1 MVFSLRK
8 KLYISFMI
16 IIVLFIVTATFS
28 FLLSRKTVHL
38 MNDILLSEKRLEV
51 VQRLNLFA
59 RTANDNGAH
68 YLLAPLYIEDDFKS
82 RFDTSVDY
90 VNEGIAELSDL
101 TPRPEDQRLILHFKD
116 KWTAYVRDSEE
127 ILSLKKEGHVTQ
139 AQEDY
144 TKDSFDPIAF
154 SLHSFY
160 ISEQTQINS
169 YKQRIED
176 SSRTIRVVNVAS
188 ASFAILLSIFI
199 AVILSN
205 YLLRRIRLLKTS
217 AQTVAKGDLQV
228 PDLRFS
234 GADELTELANA
245 FNAMTYSLRTMLDS
259 NHVLKQLSSR
269 DGLTGI
275 ANRRCYDETLEREW
289 NRLAIA
295 SKPLSL
301 ILFDIDYFKPFND
314 WYGHQAGDKCLQQVA
329 NLLQEHASEPHQ
341 LASRY
346 GGEEFAILLSDQS
359 IEQAMQIAES
369 IQQALVKLSIPHSQS
384 EVSDYVTVSVGIST
398 VTATDKVP
406 SSNLMHQ
413 ADQALYLAKRNGR
426 NQVAVYRPSD
436 KSFSE

>member
-1 MVFSLRK
+1 MRK

-16 IIVLFIVTATFS
+16 IIVLFIITAAFS

-82 RFDTSVDY
+82 RFDSSVNY
-90 VNEGIAELSDL
+90 VNEGIAELFDL
-101 TPRPEDQRLILHFKD
+101 TPHSEDQRLILQFKD
-116 KWTAYVRDSEE
+116 KWTAYTHDSEA
-127 ILSLKKEGHVTQ
+127 ILSLKKEGNVTQ
-139 AQEDY
+139 AQEDF

-160 ISEQTQINS
+160 MSEQAQINGF
-169 YKQRIED
+169 KQRIED

-259 NHVLKQLSSR
+259 NHVLMQLSTR

-289 NRLAIA
+289 KQLAA
-295 SKPLSL
+295 SAKPLSL
-301 ILFDIDYFKPFND
+301 ILLDIDYFKPFND

-329 NLLQEHASEPHQ
+329 NLLQEHATEPHQ

-346 GGEEFAILLSDQS
+346 GGEEFAILLSGQS
-359 IEQAMQIAES
+359 TEQAVHIAES
-369 IQQALVKLSIPHSQS
+369 IQQALRSLSIPHMRS
-384 EVSDYVTVSVGIST
+384 EASDYVTVSIGISS
-398 VTATDKVP
+398 VIATDEAP
-406 SSNLMHQ
+406 ASELMHQ
-413 ADQALYLAKRNGR
+413 ADQALYLSKRNGR
-426 NQVAVYRPSD
+426 NRIAVYHPPEGHLRD
-436 KSFSE
+436 